1 VAKIDL
7 KIDEFTTPAPLT
19 AKLETTVEELRALM
33 GEKGIRHLPISD
45 GDKVVGIVT
54 DRDLKTLELA
64 ETSEIKAKDFMTTD
78 IFTVSSESP
87 IEQVALE
94 MSSKK
99 IGSAI
104 VTKEDG
110 SLYGIFTST
119 DALNALVEVLRG
131 EY

>member
-1 VAKIDL
+1 MGKIDL
-7 KIDEFTTPAPLT
+7 KIDEFTTPSPLT
-19 AKLETTVEELRALM
+19 AKLETSVAELRDIM
-33 GEKGIRHLPISD
+33 GEKGVRHLPISD
-45 GDKVVGIVT
+45 GGEIVGIVT

-64 ETSEIKAKDFMTTD
+64 ETNEIKAKDFMTTD
-78 IFTVSSESP
+78 IFTVSVETA
-87 IEQVALE
+87 IETVALE

-104 VTKEDG
+104 VTKTDG

-131 EY
+131 DY